1 MKIFTKSFIRG
12 VWQSSKN
19 VSAQNTY
26 LGQKLQ
32 LKILLKVYVTLFLQ
46 KPVKLWCGSV
56 LSFSQFTT
64 LKFNIISLC
73 INLFILTIP
82 TIGIF
87 QHKVNFPS
95 VASPRT

>member
-12 VWQSSKN
+12 VWQSTKN
-19 VSAQNTY
+19 ASAQNTY

-73 INLFILTIP
+73 INLFI
-82 TIGIF
+82 
-87 QHKVNFPS
+87 
-95 VASPRT
+95 